1 MGVGCRSSP
10 HNLDFQ
16 ENSDCEENKNGIQSR
31 MEERKWRLWKEKEE
45 KILRECC
52 VDEEIIEEIRILT
65 VQSLILTDGFTDA

>member
-1 MGVGCRSSP
+1 MRWVPLPTCQSGFSKKFRLEVK
-10 HNLDFQ
+10 
-16 ENSDCEENKNGIQSR
+16 NSGIQPR